1 MRKHLRDLINKQN
14 ALSSTGPKSAAGKQ
28 RSALNAFK
36 HGLSGNHMAMQP
48 HELAA
53 YNQLT
58 GAMLSDLKP
67 QTEPE
72 KQIAQKIVDLNFRI
86 NRITAIENNMLNFDM
101 SDHSPDFEEDEGIA
115 RMMGQ
120 ARAWKKDAQ
129 SFEIL
134 GRYESRLSRQLL
146 PYQKELERLKA
157 VRRAEAAQADKASQ
171 PTQTAALNPESA
183 SFGKPAPTYVMSA
196 QPGPLATSP
205 PPPQPQVH
213 L

>member
-1 MRKHLRDLINKQN
+1 MRKQLRDIINYQN
-14 ALSSTGPKSAAGKQ
+14 SLRSTGPRTAAGKQ

-36 HGLSGNHMAMQP
+36 HGLSGNHLVMQQ
-48 HELAA
+48 HEFAA
-53 YNQLT
+53 YAQHT
-58 GAMLSDLKP
+58 AKMLRDLKP
-67 QTEPE
+67 VTEPE
-72 KQIAQKIVDLNFRI
+72 KQIAQKIIDLNFRV

-101 SDHSPDFEEDEGIA
+101 STNEPDFEEDEGIA

-146 PYQKELERLKA
+146 QYQKELERLQA
-157 VRRAEAAQADKASQ
+157 VHATSVALSQ
-171 PTQTAALNPESA
+171 PTETATLNPESA

-196 QPGPLATSP
+196 PQPTRIPLP
-205 PPPQPQVH
+205 PPDRLRVPQAA
-213 L
+213 